1 MLGSAPRFPAFEAW
15 KTMSEDEQD
24 ALLAKIEK
32 TQRQRALLFRASI
45 GAAIVAAS
53 IALALSSGVVALH

>member
-32 TQRQRALLFRASI
+32 TRRQRALLFRASI
-45 GAAIVAAS
+45 GAAFVAAIS
-53 IALALSSGVVALH
+53 ALALNSGVVAWH

>member
-15 KTMSEDEQD
+15 KDMSEDEQD

-32 TQRQRALLFRASI
+32 TRRQRSLLLRAAI

-53 IALALSSGVVALH
+53 IALALSSGAVVLH

>member
-15 KTMSEDEQD
+15 KDMSEDEQD

-32 TQRQRALLFRASI
+32 TRRRRSLLFR
-45 GAAIVAAS
+45 AAIVAAC
-53 IALALSSGVVALH
+53 IALALNSGGVAWH

>member
-15 KTMSEDEQD
+15 KDMSEDEQD

-32 TQRQRALLFRASI
+32 TRRRRSLLFRAAI
-45 GAAIVAAS
+45 GAAIVAAC
-53 IALALSSGVVALH
+53 IALALNSGGVAWH

>member
-15 KTMSEDEQD
+15 KSMSEDEQD

-32 TQRQRALLFRASI
+32 TRRQRSLLFRAAI
-45 GAAIVAAS
+45 VAAIVAAS
-53 IALALSSGVVALH
+53 IALALNSGVVALH